1 MRAIGVASPI
11 KVHEEK
17 GSSTSTKVA
26 RAPEPQQGSDIVKT
40 FTMHINPSQS
50 YYEHKKNIRLSP
62 THGPWPK
69 ADSPQTRSEDQDFV
83 FLALKDVVPNTI
95 AHAGLC
101 DWHTGGQLSGEP
113 VSLRAQAAD
122 ARLWHI
128 KERQERKKTKS
139 RGKGVQ
145 DQLGAH
151 LTAVTS
157 LDAFYGSTNGAQRQ
171 GQSPDPQNGADVD
184 STQGAGSPAPP
195 PKGPAWVRRK
205 QFKLNP
211 LADRTH
217 SKIVKRE
224 GVMGNWFEWKSL
236 FNSQADAVKLP
247 EPPTEPLNGKT

>member
-11 KVHEEK
+11 KVHEER
-17 GSSTSTKVA
+17 GTSTSVA
-26 RAPEPQQGSDIVKT
+26 KSAESQQTSDIVKT

-69 ADSPQTRSEDQDFV
+69 ADSPQTRREDQDFV

-95 AHAGLC
+95 AHAALC

-128 KERQERKKTKS
+128 RERQERKKT
-139 RGKGVQ
+139 RGGGKGVRA
-145 DQLGAH
+145 QLGGD
-151 LTAVTS
+151 LTAITS
-157 LDAFYGSTNGAQRQ
+157 LDAFTGSTNKARRQ
-171 GQSPDPQNGADVD
+171 EQSPDLQNGADAD
-184 STQGAGSPAPP
+184 STQGAGSVAPQ

-211 LADRTH
+211 LAERTH
-217 SKIVKRE
+217 SKIVKKE
-224 GVMGNWFEWKSL
+224 GVMGNWFEWKSV

-247 EPPTEPLNGKT
+247 EPPTEPLDGKT